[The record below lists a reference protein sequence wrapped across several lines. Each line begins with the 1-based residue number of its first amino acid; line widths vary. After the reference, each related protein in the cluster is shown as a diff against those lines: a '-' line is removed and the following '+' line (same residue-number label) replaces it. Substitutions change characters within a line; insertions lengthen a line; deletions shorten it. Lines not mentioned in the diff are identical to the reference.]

1 MKKDD
6 LIAAMANEPG
16 NISVEIALTGG
27 NIDNTLYREVV
38 GVEHRHDPKTGKEY
52 VSLICLK
59 SLKEQKRN
67 TRSVLEEA
75 KRIKEAKR
83 QAAIQQALQD
93 RPMPKIEDAPSLEPI
108 APQPAQDVK
117 PMELKPI
124 ELKPMPGVMPMQ
136 LKRTAAHTMADLPNT
151 VKSLQQSEKS
161 QQGPPKCQK

>member
-6 LIAAMANEPG
+6 LIAAMTNEPG

-38 GVEHRHDPKTGKEY
+38 GVEHRKDPKTGKEY

-59 SLKEQKRN
+59 SLKEQKHN

-93 RPMPKIEDAPSLEPI
+93 RPMPKLEDAPSLEPMEL
-108 APQPAQDVK
+108 K
-117 PMELKPI
+117 PMELKP
-124 ELKPMPGVMPMQ
+124 MQ
-136 LKRTAAHTMADLPNT
+136 IKRTAAHTMADLPNI
-151 VKSLQQSEKS
+151 VKSLQQSEKG
-161 QQGPPKCQK
+161 QQGPPNCEN